1 MWVGVESGVFTL
13 RVRDNGRGM
22 SDGERS
28 AVRSLGILGMRER
41 ATLVGATFDVI
52 GVPGQ
57 GTTITVRVP
66 LRAAPNEARP

>member
-1 MWVGVESGVFTL
+1 MG
-13 RVRDNGRGM
+13 
-22 SDGERS
+22 
-28 AVRSLGILGMRER
+28 ER